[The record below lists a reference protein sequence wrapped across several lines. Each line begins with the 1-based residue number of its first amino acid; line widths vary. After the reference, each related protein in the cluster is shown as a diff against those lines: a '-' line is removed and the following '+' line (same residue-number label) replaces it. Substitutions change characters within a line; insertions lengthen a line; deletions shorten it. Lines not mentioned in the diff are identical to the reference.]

1 MSVFAEGL
9 MRKAKRE
16 MKKNFKETGIYETDA
31 QRRKRSCLAL
41 SDNDETSAS

>member
-9 MRKAKRE
+9 MRKPKRE

-31 QRRKRSCLAL
+31 QRRKRTLK
-41 SDNDETSAS
+41 NQ

>member
-31 QRRKRSCLAL
+31 HRRKRTLK
-41 SDNDETSAS
+41 NQ

>member
-16 MKKNFKETGIYETDA
+16 MKENFKETGNYETNA
-31 QRRKRSCLAL
+31 QRRKRTLK
-41 SDNDETSAS
+41 N

>member
-16 MKKNFKETGIYETDA
+16 MKENFKETGIYETNA
-31 QRRKRSCLAL
+31 QRRKRTLK
-41 SDNDETSAS
+41 N